1 MGRTLILICIMG
13 PYFSDRARKER
24 WGSGS
29 TMRLRFPMIGR
40 DFGPDGKFE
49 YLTMTEPEPESD
61 KDEG

>member
-1 MGRTLILICIMG
+1 
-13 PYFSDRARKER
+13 
-24 WGSGS
+24 
-29 TMRLRFPMIGR
+29 MIGR